1 MNKKFED
8 YFKNILKEAD
18 YKEFISQIKSG
29 SVRRGMRVNRLLAPL
44 GINEVKSDFTKLL
57 EPCEGDYILD
67 LCASPGSKTTQ
78 IASEVGN
85 RAVVIA
91 NEITPNRYVR
101 LRENLQHFGV
111 VCHAITG
118 LDPGFFAK
126 NYPNTFDRILVD
138 APCSGEGMYFKF
150 PAVIDHWNPKTI
162 RFNAKRQRKILTDAF
177 IALKPGGRLV
187 YSTCTLNLE
196 ENEKVVAHILKKFF
210 QNAEIVNAIFD
221 RSLEPLLLA
230 GNSMDT
236 LGSAYAAMPAGA
248 MVRRAPGTGRH
259 VSSARSSRPDHSP
272 SSSARNRPR
281 ARRPPPLRST
291 RYCPAPASWASSRAT
306 SPAMPGRSDP
316 MRSSH
321 PMERAAS

>member
-44 GINEVKSDFTKLL
+44 GINEVKSDFTKLKNIPWSPDGYFYESEESIRNTVGFKEGKIYSQEASSQIAVELL

-187 YSTCTLNLE
+187 YSTCTLN
-196 ENEKVVAHILKKFF
+196 
-210 QNAEIVNAIFD
+210 
-221 RSLEPLLLA
+221 
-230 GNSMDT
+230 
-236 LGSAYAAMPAGA
+236 
-248 MVRRAPGTGRH
+248 
-259 VSSARSSRPDHSP
+259 
-272 SSSARNRPR
+272 
-281 ARRPPPLRST
+281 
-291 RYCPAPASWASSRAT
+291 
-306 SPAMPGRSDP
+306 
-316 MRSSH
+316 
-321 PMERAAS
+321 